1 MANLSNINNK
11 FLVTTGGNV
20 LIGQTSAVGSSILQ
34 VTGNVNIGSSLSI
47 EKLEVGGTIRIRVPN
62 TSSATL
68 LLNNTDT
75 QLSIE
80 NTGGNMIF
88 TTAGAA
94 ERLRI
99 DSSGKVGIG
108 ATPSK
113 LLTVSHA
120 VQGDI
125 ALFTNT
131 VDADLHINLTSGI
144 TLLTPSTGILALGT
158 SNTERM
164 RITGGGN
171 VGIGTTSPDYKLHLL
186 KSSGDTEMYIN
197 GQNGQSSLRMGLDA
211 RNWQIKTA
219 AAPYLWS
226 LNYVGTDFQT
236 SNIITAETTG
246 NVGIGT
252 DSPTAKLDVR
262 AAQGGMGAY
271 FFTNHNSAVSDGHVY
286 INSDQVLAPF
296 TALKVRQ
303 AGTGPILQLTGTAAV
318 GEVLRVTSGGNVG
331 IGTTSPDSKLHVKGI
346 STFEETTAGAGTQLK
361 LVGQDSSGQFNFLVG
376 KQYNVNNAFE
386 ITPSTVANGGVYSNP
401 ALLIRETGYVG
412 IGTTSPV
419 EKLDTPNIAI
429 GGSTITGYTANKLRI
444 DNNGGTSRF
453 YSTGA
458 NTTTKGAYV
467 FHITSSDGSLNPE
480 IIRIASDGNV
490 GIGTTTPDEKLD
502 ITGGYL
508 KFNGGDYG
516 IKGSAGLTYYAT
528 SEHYFSTGNT
538 ERMRITSGGILK
550 VGGTE
555 AGYSSTLIHTGNYSA
570 TQSGINILNS
580 STGYGY
586 ILFGDGDGAAA
597 YTGQI
602 TYKHG
607 DEFMAFNT
615 NGAERMRI
623 TSAGN
628 VLISKTSAGSV
639 LTQGIELRDEGNIF
653 ACTDVANTSSYF
665 SNIATSGTRQLIR
678 FYAGTSQVGS
688 INSNGTTT
696 AYNTTSDYRLKEDLQ
711 DFKGLEMVSK
721 IPVYDFKWKIDK
733 NRSYGV
739 MAHELQEVLPQAVV
753 GEKDAKEMQQ
763 VDYSK
768 IVPLLVKSIQELK
781 AEIELLKSK

>member
-1 MANLSNINNK
+1 M
-11 FLVTTGGNV
+11 
-20 LIGQTSAVGSSILQ
+20 
-34 VTGNVNIGSSLSI
+34 
-47 EKLEVGGTIRIRVPN
+47 
-62 TSSATL
+62 
-68 LLNNTDT
+68 
-75 QLSIE
+75 
-80 NTGGNMIF
+80 
-88 TTAGAA
+88 
-94 ERLRI
+94 
-99 DSSGKVGIG
+99 
-108 ATPSK
+108 
-113 LLTVSHA
+113 
-120 VQGDI
+120 
-125 ALFTNT
+125 
-131 VDADLHINLTSGI
+131 
-144 TLLTPSTGILALGT
+144 
-158 SNTERM
+158 
-164 RITGGGN
+164 
-171 VGIGTTSPDYKLHLL
+171 
-186 KSSGDTEMYIN
+186 
-197 GQNGQSSLRMGLDA
+197 
-211 RNWQIKTA
+211 
-219 AAPYLWS
+219 
-226 LNYVGTDFQT
+226 
-236 SNIITAETTG
+236 
-246 NVGIGT
+246 
-252 DSPTAKLDVR
+252 
-262 AAQGGMGAY
+262 
-271 FFTNHNSAVSDGHVY
+271 
-286 INSDQVLAPF
+286 
-296 TALKVRQ
+296 
-303 AGTGPILQLTGTAAV
+303 
-318 GEVLRVTSGGNVG
+318 
-331 IGTTSPDSKLHVKGI
+331 
-346 STFEETTAGAGTQLK
+346 
-361 LVGQDSSGQFNFLVG
+361 
-376 KQYNVNNAFE
+376 
-386 ITPSTVANGGVYSNP
+386 
-401 ALLIRETGYVG
+401 
-412 IGTTSPV
+412 
-419 EKLDTPNIAI
+419 
-429 GGSTITGYTANKLRI
+429 
-444 DNNGGTSRF
+444 
-453 YSTGA
+453 
-458 NTTTKGAYV
+458 
-467 FHITSSDGSLNPE
+467 
-480 IIRIASDGNV
+480 
-490 GIGTTTPDEKLD
+490 D

>member
-331 IGTTSPDSKLHVKGI
+331 IGTT
-346 STFEETTAGAGTQLK
+346 
-361 LVGQDSSGQFNFLVG
+361 
-376 KQYNVNNAFE
+376 
-386 ITPSTVANGGVYSNP
+386 
-401 ALLIRETGYVG
+401 
-412 IGTTSPV
+412 
-419 EKLDTPNIAI
+419 
-429 GGSTITGYTANKLRI
+429 
-444 DNNGGTSRF
+444 
-453 YSTGA
+453 
-458 NTTTKGAYV
+458 
-467 FHITSSDGSLNPE
+467 
-480 IIRIASDGNV
+480 
-490 GIGTTTPDEKLD
+490 TPDEKLD